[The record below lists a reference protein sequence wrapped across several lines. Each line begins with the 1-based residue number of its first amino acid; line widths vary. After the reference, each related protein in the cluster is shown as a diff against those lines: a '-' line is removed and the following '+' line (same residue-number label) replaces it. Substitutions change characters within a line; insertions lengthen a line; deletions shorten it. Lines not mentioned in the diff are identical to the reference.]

1 MGYITDLRKEVGSRP
16 LILTGACV
24 LVMNQNQ
31 ELLLQL
37 RKDNQCWGLPGGS
50 MEMGETLEETA
61 KRELEE
67 ETGLIAN
74 KVTLFNV
81 YSGENFYYKYP
92 HSDEVYVVVAA
103 FICYD
108 YDGILRKDEDEV
120 EQLKYFKLTDLP
132 DNISPPDWPIIAAFT
147 KDVI

>member
-50 MEMGETLEETA
+50 METGETLEETA

-74 KVTLFNV
+74 KLTLFNV

-92 HSDEVYVVVAA
+92 HGDEVYVVVAA
-103 FICYD
+103 FICHD
-108 YDGILRKDEDEV
+108 YEGILRRVENEV
-120 EQLKYFKLTDLP
+120 EQLKFFKLTDLP
-132 DNISPPDWPIIAAFT
+132 DNISPPDWPIIAAYT
-147 KDVI
+147 KEVI